1 MCQMSTEWPDKNMF
15 KYVWQEHLDMSEREF
30 ICLDCGTHV
39 ESFLDPCPECGSQQF
54 ESKTEESEEEDDE
67 QITDEIAKLTRPVN
81 PIAPAAG
88 D

>member
-1 MCQMSTEWPDKNMF
+1 MWKMSTEWTDKNTF
-15 KYVWQEHLDMSEREF
+15 KYEWQEHLDMSEREF
-30 ICLDCGTHV
+30 ICLECGTQV
-39 ESFLDPCPECGSQQF
+39 ETFLEPCPECGSRQF